1 MRVSLCLSRILDG
14 GRSWR
19 CMSCQRVWKVLGS
32 LPVGRAMWWE
42 RENSGTPWS
51 VIHISR
57 SSGIP
62 DSFLLLL
69 PADCDR
75 YGYGHGK
82 RFATLNP
89 DPADHGSSPFISSL
103 IRGHTSTIRTTCL
116 VLLDAFYISLLVRT
130 NTSCARF
137 HYWG

>member
-1 MRVSLCLSRILDG
+1 M
-14 GRSWR
+14 
-19 CMSCQRVWKVLGS
+19 LGL
-32 LPVGRAMWWE
+32 LPVGRATWLE
-42 RENSGTPWS
+42 RESLGKPWLA
-51 VIHISR
+51 IRIS
-57 SSGIP
+57 SFSGIT
-62 DSFLLLL
+62 DSFFLFL

-103 IRGHTSTIRTTCL
+103 IRGHTSTVRTTCL
-116 VLLDAFYISLLVRT
+116 VLLDAFYINLLART
-130 NTSCARF
+130 NIARARA